1 MLMRDPIEER
11 PEELPRRT
19 IKATNTYGAYGQ
31 LVVEPPNDFISAVVY
46 QQHPKED
53 GIYSLPMKS
62 RFILKDRP
70 TKALANLMCGCP

>member
-53 GIYSLPMKS
+53 
-62 RFILKDRP
+62 DADV
-70 TKALANLMCGCP
+70 TKITTRCIQTL